1 MSVFISHVFGGDD
14 EAFASA
20 LKGDLGAAGLDGYMA
35 EKAQRYD
42 LMIHDKIRREIE
54 VSEWLV
60 AIITE
65 RSCASPSVHEEI
77 GYALGRGIKVA
88 LMVEKGVKDG
98 GVLIYGREQ
107 EAFVPQEFGASSKK
121 MAEAIRRAPRTAP
134 LRHSLGGAA
143 GDLLEKRN
151 LLGVE
156 SPDFAKNRHF
166 PCLYSGSLTDAEKPV
181 VLFTAC
187 PHDLADRHD
196 VASPEFARWVESNT
210 NTEVDGRRVRM
221 LGTEIGIDIGTLLA
235 VEKRSAAHAE
245 NITLYREFQSN
256 GFLEWGTSSMFFRR
270 DDSGRAELHLCY
282 MIGEFWTF
290 LASARLFYNK
300 IGLDAPL
307 AVLVSIRNSRGL
319 GLGNYGDKAAGDTWI
334 SRDPATRHDHIQL
347 PHVLSS
353 VREMTDEGIASLAR
367 LTAKHACNAY
377 GETTP
382 NCYNADGSFA
392 WGVYSVVSRKTGGYR
407 L

>member
-1 MSVFISHVFGGDD
+1 MKVFISHAFGEED
-14 EAFASA
+14 ERLGSM
-20 LKGDLGAAGLDGYMA
+20 LKGDLDAAGMEGYMA
-35 EKAQRYD
+35 EMTPQYNLLIA
-42 LMIHDKIRREIE
+42 DKIRQEIGG
-54 VSEWLV
+54 SDWLV
-60 AIITE
+60 AIVTE
-65 RSCASPSVHEEI
+65 RGRASASVHEEI
-77 GYALGRGIKVA
+77 GYALG
-88 LMVEKGVKDG
+88 KGVEVVLMLKKDVKEA
-98 GVLIYGREQ
+98 GVLVHGREPLV
-107 EAFVPQEFGASSKK
+107 FTNGEFKKSSLAA
-121 MAEAIRRAPRTAP
+121 AEFIKNAPRPTPRRHTVGKTAT
-134 LRHSLGGAA
+134 
-143 GDLLEKRN
+143 DLLEKRHLQN
-151 LLGVE
+151 VE

-166 PCLYSGSLTDAEKPV
+166 PYLYSGSLSDAEKPV

-196 VASPEFARWVESNT
+196 VTSPEFARWVESNT

-221 LGTEIGIDIGTLLA
+221 LGTEFGVDIGTLLA
-235 VEKRSAAHAE
+235 VEKRSAAHAK
-245 NITLYREFQSN
+245 NTTLYREFQSS
-256 GFLEWGTSSMFFRR
+256 GFLEWGTSSMFFSR

-290 LASARLFYNK
+290 LASARLFYKK

-307 AVLVSIRNSRGL
+307 TVLVSIRNSRGL
-319 GLGNYGDKAAGDTWI
+319 GLGNYGDRTAGDTWI

-347 PHVLSS
+347 PHVFGS

-367 LTAKHACNAY
+367 RTAKHVCNAY

-392 WGVYSVVSRKTGGYR
+392 WGVYSMVARKSGGYR